1 MASQVD
7 IRKFVFQN
15 SASSKVWEV
24 TLGRDSTGAISGV
37 GRQIGALGGFGN
49 ASQNSQDSS
58 PGYDNTEVTFVVIT
72 ARLADAMGV
81 LAKHET
87 YLAQRAMYDAAAPGG
102 AGAALSTLLV

>member
-49 ASQNSQDSS
+49 ANQNSQDSS
-58 PGYDNTEVTFVVIT
+58 PGYDNTEVTFVVLT
-72 ARLADAMGV
+72 ARLADAMGPAHK
-81 LAKHET
+81 LDS
-87 YLAQRAMYDAAAPGG
+87 YLAHRSMYDASNPAAGG
-102 AGAALSTLLV
+102 ALLSTLLT